1 MAAVTTIAIA
11 SLALAAVGTGVA
23 VYGQVKQAETAK
35 KMGEYNAKL
44 AENQALQTEMDSREQ
59 LRRSAIGN
67 KRIMATQ
74 RVSYAKAGV
83 DTAGTPLAVMAETAG
98 NLKLSNLDYMKKTG
112 QDVTA
117 LYGQA
122 GASRA
127 MGAQQAQAAYIGAG
141 ASLLQGGASMASMG
155 YGMQRDAK
163 MDTYYKTGAYPTK

>member
-1 MAAVTTIAIA
+1 
-11 SLALAAVGTGVA
+11 
-23 VYGQVKQAETAK
+23 
-35 KMGEYNAKL
+35 
-44 AENQALQTEMDSREQ
+44 
-59 LRRSAIGN
+59 
-67 KRIMATQ
+67 
-74 RVSYAKAGV
+74 
-83 DTAGTPLAVMAETAG
+83 
-98 NLKLSNLDYMKKTG
+98 MKKTG